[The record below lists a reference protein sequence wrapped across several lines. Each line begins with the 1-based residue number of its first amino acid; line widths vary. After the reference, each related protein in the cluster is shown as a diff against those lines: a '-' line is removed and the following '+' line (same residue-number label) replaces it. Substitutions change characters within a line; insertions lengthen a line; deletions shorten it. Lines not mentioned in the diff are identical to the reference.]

1 MCLCGLQMS
10 CCDDLEVWDAEI
22 PANFDVWQ
30 ILNTETVNVPEKDHI
45 VFEEEMVID
54 KEINKEPANW
64 VDQVE
69 MIGET
74 GELMNWV
81 DQVEKLWEAGELV
94 VTSEWKPG
102 DKEFKS
108 SGCPHPKCIVNGA
121 GQARKGLNHVM
132 SSLHT
137 CHGLLIHATHAGS
150 VTSQYVNKAGLIVMS
165 SRMKI
170 VSVVNSGIY
179 TSKNGLGW

>member
-1 MCLCGLQMS
+1 MS
-10 CCDDLEVWDAEI
+10 CCDNLEAWDAEI

-69 MIGET
+69 VIGET

-81 DQVEKLWEAGELV
+81 DQVKKLWEAGELV
-94 VTSEWKPG
+94 MTSEWKPG

-108 SGCPHPKCIVNGA
+108 LGCPYPKCIVNGA
-121 GQARKGLNHVM
+121 GQARKGLNHHVITLYLPWFAYPCNTCWQCPPADM
-132 SSLHT
+132 S
-137 CHGLLIHATHAGS
+137 
-150 VTSQYVNKAGLIVMS
+150 NKAGLIMMS

>member
-10 CCDDLEVWDAEI
+10 CCDNLEAWDAEI
-22 PANFDVWQ
+22 PANFNVWQ
-30 ILNTETVNVPEKDHI
+30 ILNMETVNVPEKDRI

-74 GELMNWV
+74 GEPMNWV

-94 VTSEWKPG
+94 MTSEWKPG
-102 DKEFKS
+102 T
-108 SGCPHPKCIVNGA
+108 
-121 GQARKGLNHVM
+121 R
-132 SSLHT
+132 SLSH
-137 CHGLLIHATHAGS
+137 
-150 VTSQYVNKAGLIVMS
+150 Q
-165 SRMKI
+165 
-170 VSVVNSGIY
+170 VVPTQNV
-179 TSKNGLGW
+179 L